1 MIKNV
6 TKYESRVAA
15 LTSDLVVPKPLLL
28 VCKEEVVNLE
38 SVWKSRKKKKR
49 APAKLFFGGT
59 DGNEDSSK
67 NQAPE
72 PRSKR
77 AQLPLLLARKLK
89 SVT

>member
-38 SVWKSRKKKKR
+38 SVWKSRETKKKR
-49 APAKLFFGGT
+49 KELLQSCSLVVQMGMRTLLRTRPLSHGPKELIWLFC
-59 DGNEDSSK
+59 
-67 NQAPE
+67 
-72 PRSKR
+72 
-77 AQLPLLLARKLK
+77 LLEN
-89 SVT
+89 